1 MLNLD
6 DDNILNVYQFG
17 SRVYGSDNVN
27 SDFDYICVL
36 KEYVESDDIN
46 IHHYTVEQFHALL
59 DNHDIQ
65 ILECFFL
72 ADKYKLKET
81 VDFYLYLD
89 KGKLRTAISTITSTS
104 WVKGKK
110 KLIVMGDYDK
120 WLAIKSVFHSLR
132 ILDFGIQIAQ
142 HSKIINYS
150 SMNYVLEDLI
160 KLSNEFDKVE
170 LWEKIETK
178 YKKVYLEKGSIFKAA
193 CPKILTEKATIK
205 DDLIK
210 LFEENKCYTK
220 EVANAK
226 LINKLVDYING
237 L

>member
-1 MLNLD
+1 MINLD

-17 SRVYGSDNVN
+17 SRVYGSDSIN
-27 SDFDYICVL
+27 SDFDYIYVL
-36 KEYVESDDIN
+36 KEYVESNDIN
-46 IHHYTVEQFHALL
+46 IHHYTTQQFQALL
-59 DNHDIQ
+59 DKHDIQ
-65 ILECFFL
+65 MLECFFL
-72 ADKYKLKET
+72 SDKYKHKEK
-81 VDFYLYLD
+81 VKFHFNLD
-89 KGKLRTAISTITSTS
+89 KGKLRTAISTISSTS

-150 SMNYVLEDLI
+150 SMNYVLVDLI
-160 KLSNEFDKVE
+160 NLSKEFDKVD
-170 LWEKIETK
+170 LWEKIESK

-193 CPKILTEKATIK
+193 CPKILMEKASIK
-205 DDLIK
+205 EDLIK
-210 LFEENKCYTK
+210 IFEENKCYTK

-226 LINKLVDYING
+226 LINKLVEYING